1 MRKKYI
7 EDNDE
12 QDPALIEKVAP
23 YYQHTSQVLGGTQL
37 SFVVCGAVFGVSIF
51 SARIGRLLD
60 RDNPDPGLAC
70 ACRTASDSGG
80 ADMGD
85 QHEPPPLPSD
95 RHAGALPDQEVLQV
109 EKHTASERSQFH
121 VYRR

>member
-51 SARIGRLLD
+51 GID
-60 RDNPDPGLAC
+60 
-70 ACRTASDSGG
+70 TAIYEEFIAVLGE
-80 ADMGD
+80 DMAW
-85 QHEPPPLPSD
+85 
-95 RHAGALPDQEVLQV
+95 AG
-109 EKHTASERSQFH
+109 F
-121 VYRR
+121 